1 MVDQLRLAAPSV
13 RDSGPQIR
21 HLTIL
26 PHERVTLPRGGQTP
40 SDHFSSVTQRR
51 YLRVPPE
58 RAQLLNDPVVPQE
71 RDRRKHCCARYL
83 AAIVDGDRKDRPVR
97 IDLQLPYRGILPHE
111 GATDP
116 GAVARTGRRGPVG
129 ARSPRE
135 TDAGERLLRADQ
147 PCWRPRPGHAR
158 SSRSER
164 FGSALG

>member
-58 RAQLLNDPVVPQE
+58 RAQLLNDPVVPEKRMQVNASFGPIN
-71 RDRRKHCCARYL
+71 RAGAHDLATRVHRVRK
-83 AAIVDGDRKDRPVR
+83 GS
-97 IDLQLPYRGILPHE
+97 DLRWAESAQVL
-111 GATDP
+111 
-116 GAVARTGRRGPVG
+116 
-129 ARSPRE
+129 
-135 TDAGERLLRADQ
+135 
-147 PCWRPRPGHAR
+147 GHAR
-158 SSRSER
+158 APHDAAGR
-164 FGSALG
+164 